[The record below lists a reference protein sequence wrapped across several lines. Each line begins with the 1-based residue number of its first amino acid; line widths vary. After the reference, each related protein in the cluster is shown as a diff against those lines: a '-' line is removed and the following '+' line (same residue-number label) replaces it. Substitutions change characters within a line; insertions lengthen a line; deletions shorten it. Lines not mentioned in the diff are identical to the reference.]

1 MQLHKDFSQPFFQYL
16 QWPFLDSIINVPEF
30 LHRLLQEA
38 ENGML
43 STFGE
48 VAQCKR
54 EFFRKLDSPW
64 LLNVY
69 SPSFLPLFT
78 LFLGPLLVLGLSHQL
93 IFLLLGHFIITN
105 SSILFSSW
113 LSCFDIFF
121 TVIPRE
127 KIRVMTEHTRVFKE

>member
-78 LFLGPLLVLGLSHQL
+78 LFLGPLLVLGLSLQKASFHQFIFFLHYWNISLSPIVRFSFHHGYPVL
-93 IFLLLGHFIITN
+93 IYFLL
-105 SSILFSSW
+105 SSLE
-113 LSCFDIFF
+113 
-121 TVIPRE
+121 R
-127 KIRVMTEHTRVFKE
+127 KYA